1 MAWACRASPGWS
13 SGERRTDRRRSCQ
26 RHRYGAA
33 HDTARQWQHPG
44 GDGREGAAETGAG
57 GGGRLGDHAV
67 DLRGPEGP
75 TSFRTR
81 STRFKDLAQEIEELY
96 DYKMDQLVDPKQM
109 GDLSVNR
116 FLQRCNELRAKL
128 NRLGISSP
136 EPLRGSSRW
145 RDFLRI
151 LHRCVIQREREGGE
165 GGARTAWRTLTR
177 NPRRTA
183 TRPTSRH
190 GGADE

>member
-1 MAWACRASPGWS
+1 MASKGNVGQIVAAAVSAIVTVLLTTPLD
-13 SGERRTDRRRSCQ
+13 SGSTLAGMAVKVLPRLALGVVAGLATMLL
-26 RHRYGAA
+26 
-33 HDTARQWQHPG
+33 TFV
-44 GDGREGAAETGAG
+44 GRKV
-57 GGGRLGDHAV
+57 R
-67 DLRGPEGP
+67 P
-75 TSFRTR
+75 SFRTR

-116 FLQRCNELRAKL
+116 FLQRCNELKAKL

-151 LHRCVIQREREGGE
+151 LHGCVIQGNVK
-165 GGARTAWRTLTR
+165 GARGVLERLEDADQK
-177 NPRRTA
+177 PAATA